1 MCVLSTLSK
10 NCHLARCEGP
20 RRAAL
25 RLRARHAAGQPP
37 EPAAGRPSGVGG
49 RARRGSRRAGPRPE
63 GRPPGP
69 LRGRR
74 PRPAGPGCR
83 SDPLGTAPRPAGPRG
98 RGRAHRG
105 GPVVTCWATR
115 PPARDQPRCSRPRA
129 CGRPP
134 RRAPGTEGSGLPC
147 SGRHLSAPQG
157 SLSVRRLSP
166 PSLHG
171 SQAADAPPARP
182 SRPCVGARWRH
193 RASGP
198 YDNSARR
205 RTARA
210 VAAFGVLRLRRV
222 GARWRHA
229 RERRQCGWRPRPG
242 PGRDTPA
249 HAPAPH
255 AESRWLIPSSPVLA
269 TQRNMA
275 AWARSAWRPLPLIAA
290 PPESAL
296 PVFCR
301 AAEAGRVLSP
311 GRGCRPPGVPAARVR
326 HPVRRPRVPL
336 LSSLRCVRVLVTLT
350 PCSFA
355 EPPR

>member
-98 RGRAHRG
+98 RGWAHRG

-193 RASGP
+193 RASSAP

-249 HAPAPH
+249 HAPAPR
-255 AESRWLIPSSPVLA
+255 AESRWLMPSSPVLA

-326 HPVRRPRVPL
+326 HPVRRPRVP
-336 LSSLRCVRVLVTLT
+336 
-350 PCSFA
+350 PA
-355 EPPR
+355 P